1 MAAKNDAKTTPFQT
15 VDTDKVMAAQQRNL
29 DAFASAGQIVVD
41 GVKAIAQRQSEM
53 VQGSV
58 DLWMAASQSTFS
70 GKPGDFAASDQ
81 VAKAKTAYETAIA
94 NARELTEIAMKA
106 QSEAANVMT
115 KCMMANIDDMKTFSK
130 VN

>member
-15 VDTDKVMAAQQRNL
+15 VDTDKVMAAQQRNI

-70 GKPGDFAASDQ
+70 GMCVPLTPVRPTSSSNGAGSCEGETPALEGWLKAS
-81 VAKAKTAYETAIA
+81 
-94 NARELTEIAMKA
+94 
-106 QSEAANVMT
+106 
-115 KCMMANIDDMKTFSK
+115 
-130 VN
+130 